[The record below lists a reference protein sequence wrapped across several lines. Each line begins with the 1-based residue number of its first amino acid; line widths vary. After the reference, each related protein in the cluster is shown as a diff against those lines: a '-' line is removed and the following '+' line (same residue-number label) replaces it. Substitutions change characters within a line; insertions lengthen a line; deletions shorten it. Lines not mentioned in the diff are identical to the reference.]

1 MSPTIRSIGNYIMN
15 PTCHVCG
22 QEIKDATIE
31 CLSLGLCTGCWYF
44 RKSRSDDYGMSK
56 KATTQKSIIP
66 SNSTSLPDTEQWIN
80 RIEIKS
86 ETSNRL
92 YTIAQN
98 RIGRYWACSC
108 PAGKTRKNC
117 KHLEKMGLPSG
128 HTPFEPSVAQ
138 SKKNEFLGNYK
149 TYDGPKGNPQEWA
162 KALNNVVGPK
172 ENEGERIILFDD
184 DEE

>member
-1 MSPTIRSIGNYIMN
+1 MN
-15 PTCHVCG
+15 PTCHICG
-22 QEIKDATIE
+22 QEIKNATIE
-31 CLSLGLCTGCWYF
+31 CLSIGLCAVCWYF
-44 RKSRSDDYGMSK
+44 EQRFLGEEMPK
-56 KATTQKSIIP
+56 KTPVQKVIMPP
-66 SNSTSLPDTEQWIN
+66 SSTSLPDTDQWIN

-86 ETSNRL
+86 ETSNRI
-92 YTIAQN
+92 YTVAQN
-98 RIGRYWACSC
+98 RVGRYWACSC

-117 KHLEKMGLPSG
+117 KHLEKMGLPGG

-138 SKKNEFLGNYK
+138 AKKNEFLGSYK

-184 DEE
+184 ENDN